1 VFADQ
6 QGTFELSV
14 RDLSRSTSGAL
25 RRVRKRERAIVT
37 LHGRP
42 VAMIVSFV
50 DAIDIALAGSEGMA
64 MLRREARQALESGEL
79 VELEG
84 LD

>member
-1 VFADQ
+1 
-6 QGTFELSV
+6 
-14 RDLSRSTSGAL
+14 
-25 RRVRKRERAIVT
+25 
-37 LHGRP
+37 
-42 VAMIVSFV
+42 MIVSFV

-84 LD
+84 VD